1 MPAPNI
7 VLPVHLTN
15 TYPEV
20 LDLLN
25 NPEEALRHLQE
36 WTVGNWRR
44 VGRDNADQ
52 VTHVGGIYKNRL
64 VSLYEVDGYVVD
76 DEGRYRFQNPSP
88 AAARFHT
95 LIGEPHRWRR
105 GYSAGW
111 MPPRPLR
118 LGKPYPPSA
127 KGTTTTDAMLACA
140 QEVAMRRTLR
150 MDEPDP
156 VDQRDP
162 LLSAVTVTRNP
173 RGGIIVEVPA
183 GTNVLI
189 KQV

>member
-1 MPAPNI
+1 MSMPQTL
-7 VLPVHLTN
+7 LPVHLTN

-25 NPEEALRHLQE
+25 DPDEALRHLQE

-52 VTHVGGIYKNRL
+52 VTHVGGVYKNRF
-64 VSLYEVDGYVVD
+64 VSLYEINGYVID
-76 DEGRYRFQNPSP
+76 AEGRYRFQEPTP
-88 AAARFHT
+88 AEDRYHT
-95 LIGEPHRWRR
+95 LIGETFRWRR
-105 GYSAGW
+105 GYSGGW

-127 KGTTTTDAMLACA
+127 RETTTVDAMLACA
-140 QEVAMRRTLR
+140 QEMASRRTLG
-150 MDEPDP
+150 MDDAVP
-156 VDQRDP
+156 VDQTDP
-162 LLSAVTVTRNP
+162 LLSSVTVTRNP
-173 RGGIIVEVPA
+173 RGGIIIEVPS